1 MKRIAIGLAIASLL
15 ASCDT
20 SLTTPDGTA
29 EAVIEAF
36 LFAGEPVTDVRIT
49 STVELG
55 GTDTVGVA
63 INDADVVLI
72 KGGQRYELTL
82 GAENDGY
89 YRYTGSDLAVNEG
102 DVFDLEVSYAG
113 GVATARTVVPSR
125 PDTLTLSAD
134 SLVIP
139 SFGFGGFDPAIFNT
153 RLIARWPN
161 PSGNLFYVTIEVVDD
176 PPTEIGG
183 RAQGG
188 FRRFI
193 FPPVAADS
201 FAVSPF
207 SLAYYGLHEVRVYHV
222 NNEYAALYESRL
234 QDSRDL
240 NEPATN
246 IRNGLGV
253 FSAFSSRTVFFRAL
267 PAQ

>member
-1 MKRIAIGLAIASLL
+1 MKRIAIGLAVAALL

-20 SLTTPDGTA
+20 SPTTPGGSV

-55 GTDTVGVA
+55 SADTVGVG
-63 INDADVVLI
+63 INDAEVVLI
-72 KGGQRYELTL
+72 KGGQRYELTV

-89 YRYTGSDLAVNEG
+89 YRYTGLDLAVNEG
-102 DVFDLEVSYAG
+102 DVFDLEVSYAR
-113 GVATARTVVPSR
+113 GVATARTVVPAR

-161 PSGNLFYVTIEVVDD
+161 PSGNLFYVTIEVVDKS
-176 PPTEIGG
+176 PTEIGG

-201 FAVSPF
+201 FAVAPF

-222 NNEYAALYESRL
+222 NTEYAALYESRL

-253 FSAFSSRTVFFRAL
+253 FSAFSSRTVFFRAV
-267 PAQ
+267 PSQ

>member
-1 MKRIAIGLAIASLL
+1 M
-15 ASCDT
+15 
-20 SLTTPDGTA
+20 
-29 EAVIEAF
+29 
-36 LFAGEPVTDVRIT
+36 
-49 STVELG
+49 
-55 GTDTVGVA
+55 
-63 INDADVVLI
+63 
-72 KGGQRYELTL
+72 
-82 GAENDGY
+82 
-89 YRYTGSDLAVNEG
+89 
-102 DVFDLEVSYAG
+102 
-113 GVATARTVVPSR
+113 
-125 PDTLTLSAD
+125 
-134 SLVIP
+134 
-139 SFGFGGFDPAIFNT
+139 
-153 RLIARWPN
+153 IARWPN

-176 PPTEIGG
+176 SPTEIGG

-207 SLAYYGLHEVRVYHV
+207 SLAYYGLHEVRVYQV

-253 FSAFSSRTVFFRAL
+253 FSAFSSRTVFFRAV
-267 PAQ
+267 PGQ